1 MTTDMGRGDVSSAV
15 GSGRGAV
22 DYVLGPAPERADIQ
36 RDHDRR
42 RGGEGSDHRERDA
55 VFSEIL
61 ASIVG
66 NEAGYAPSPFSSSQR
81 SPPLSG
87 WATYSTTPTSV
98 PFSLPDRPLTPQVSP
113 RQ

>member
-1 MTTDMGRGDVSSAV
+1 MTTDMGRGDVSSRV

-22 DYVLGPAPERADIQ
+22 DYVLSPAPERADIQ

-66 NEAGYAPSPFSSSQR
+66 NEAGYDPSHFSSSQQ
-81 SPPLSG
+81 SPPLTGGATHSG
-87 WATYSTTPTSV
+87 TATSV
-98 PFSLPDRPLTPQVSP
+98 PISGPESQ
-113 RQ
+113 